1 MLRGFF
7 RPMLGLNSERVWTGR
22 LGVNCRSPAQ
32 NRRLYALD
40 MRLMLTGCLVLGAA
54 AVFYA
59 ADNPKLPPPFA
70 TPSVRNSPKVI
81 PQPAGAKL
89 NVPAG
94 FTMEIWAEG
103 FKAPRFMMLG
113 PSNEILMTDAART
126 G

>member
-1 MLRGFF
+1 
-7 RPMLGLNSERVWTGR
+7 
-22 LGVNCRSPAQ
+22 
-32 NRRLYALD
+32 

-70 TPSVRNSPKVI
+70 TPSVRNTPRVI

-89 NVPAG
+89 NLPAG
-94 FTMEIWAEG
+94 FTMDIWAEG
-103 FKAPRFMMLG
+103 FNVPRYMMLG

-126 G
+126 GGAVDAVQRKERK